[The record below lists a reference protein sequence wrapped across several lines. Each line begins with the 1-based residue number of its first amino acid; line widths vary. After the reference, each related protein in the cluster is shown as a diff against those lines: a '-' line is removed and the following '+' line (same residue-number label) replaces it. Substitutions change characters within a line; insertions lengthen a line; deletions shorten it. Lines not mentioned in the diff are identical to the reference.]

1 MDSRFNFEQG
11 KDDKIVYVRTVLSE
25 DLPEDVRSH
34 IGDVDKLYAVHNVE
48 GKRIALVK
56 NRREAFILAR
66 QNQLSPVAV
75 H

>member
-1 MDSRFNFEQG
+1 MDSKFDFEQG
-11 KDDKIVYVRTVLSE
+11 RDQEIVYVRTVMSE

-34 IGDVDKLYAVHNVE
+34 VGDVEKLYAVHNGE

-56 NRREAFILAR
+56 NRSEAFILAR

>member
-1 MDSRFNFEQG
+1 MDSKFDFEQD
-11 KDDKIVYVRTVLSE
+11 KDEKIVYVRTVNSK
-25 DLPEDVRSH
+25 DLPEDVR
-34 IGDVDKLYAVHNVE
+34 IQVGDVEKLYAVHNGE
-48 GKRIALVK
+48 GERIALVK